1 MKIESQVTYF
11 NKEILKKTA
20 FGFKIQRRDWK
31 RKCNMN
37 PISPKSVHDRG
48 KDFPCIPENY
58 EEHN

>member
-11 NKEILKKTA
+11 NKEI
-20 FGFKIQRRDWK
+20 KIQRRNWK